1 MPVSFLFHHVSVFSR
16 SKWFY
21 NAYRKEKMWKRPYQ
35 KKISASPA
43 VRKISCRSINKTH
56 CVFILWP
63 CLFPWW
69 FPEII
74 LNDNIWGTCSRSSCI
89 SQLQG
94 EKKNHPWTFT
104 AYASKLNR
112 QCAVGAKTS
121 FPRISD
127 ESVQFD
133 QPLLHC
139 TQAFS
144 NESIQGLNTFH
155 IFVVKYCLIMLQWR
169 TVGCFTSS

>member
-1 MPVSFLFHHVSVFSR
+1 MILQCVSQGKNVEEAIS
-16 SKWFY
+16 
-21 NAYRKEKMWKRPYQ
+21 EKN
-35 KKISASPA
+35 IS
-43 VRKISCRSINKTH
+43 I
-56 CVFILWP
+56 
-63 CLFPWW
+63 
-69 FPEII
+69 
-74 LNDNIWGTCSRSSCI
+74 SSCAKDLMSFYKQNTLCFHSVTLPFPLMVSRNYPERQHLRNMLTI
-89 SQLQG
+89 QLYLSITRG
-94 EKKNHPWTFT
+94 EKNHPWTFT
-104 AYASKLNR
+104 AYASKLNC
-112 QCAVGAKTS
+112 QCAVGGNTS

-169 TVGCFTSS
+169 TLGCFTSS